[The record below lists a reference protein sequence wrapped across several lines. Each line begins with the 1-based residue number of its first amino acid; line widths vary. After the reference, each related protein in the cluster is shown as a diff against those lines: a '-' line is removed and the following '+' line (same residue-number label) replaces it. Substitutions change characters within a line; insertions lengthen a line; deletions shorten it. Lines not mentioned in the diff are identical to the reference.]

1 MFISWLR
8 KNIRGGSESL
18 VHSRRLGKV
27 QLEMLQ
33 IPRMRAWIS
42 KQQIFI
48 RSLAWLAL
56 VLGLK
61 LVVHLLGWEM
71 LVLSPLHAT
80 AVAGGFFIL
89 GFILSATIADYKE
102 SERLPAEFTAIVENM
117 YEDVLLISRR
127 YPLDIE
133 RFREGLLA
141 ALDSLRDDV
150 VSGNRETHHHVF
162 ALGEFFA
169 QMEKAEVPPNYIVKL
184 KQEQAQLVRNLF
196 RDNYIQSI
204 RFIPSAFFLA
214 KSVLLGTIGLLLLTA
229 LEPFS
234 TSFVA
239 IGLIAFVFIY
249 ILRLIEVI
257 STPFH
262 PKGSTQDDISLF
274 QVERTA
280 EHLKRRTGN
289 AENGH

>member
-117 YEDVLLISRR
+117 Y
-127 YPLDIE
+127 
-133 RFREGLLA
+133 
-141 ALDSLRDDV
+141 
-150 VSGNRETHHHVF
+150 
-162 ALGEFFA
+162 
-169 QMEKAEVPPNYIVKL
+169 
-184 KQEQAQLVRNLF
+184 
-196 RDNYIQSI
+196 
-204 RFIPSAFFLA
+204 
-214 KSVLLGTIGLLLLTA
+214 
-229 LEPFS
+229 
-234 TSFVA
+234 
-239 IGLIAFVFIY
+239 
-249 ILRLIEVI
+249 
-257 STPFH
+257 
-262 PKGSTQDDISLF
+262 
-274 QVERTA
+274 
-280 EHLKRRTGN
+280 
-289 AENGH
+289 

>member
-1 MFISWLR
+1 
-8 KNIRGGSESL
+8 
-18 VHSRRLGKV
+18 
-27 QLEMLQ
+27 
-33 IPRMRAWIS
+33 
-42 KQQIFI
+42 
-48 RSLAWLAL
+48 
-56 VLGLK
+56 
-61 LVVHLLGWEM
+61 
-71 LVLSPLHAT
+71 
-80 AVAGGFFIL
+80 
-89 GFILSATIADYKE
+89 
-102 SERLPAEFTAIVENM
+102 M

-133 RFREGLLA
+133 GFREGLLA

-196 RDNYIQSI
+196 RVNYIQSI

-239 IGLIAFVFIY
+239 IGLIVFVFIY